1 MVGLFPIQRRTS
13 TVAILAAAIF
23 LLHFSAAGLGADEST
38 WLSGE
43 AIDEALQGKVSVTWS
58 NIPVRRALESLCKA
72 QKLALLLDRRV
83 DPDQKIELHVD
94 NVPLR
99 EALEQIA
106 ARLKIGVALIG
117 PVVYFGPKATATRLR
132 TVATLRDDDVRNLKQ
147 DAQTT
152 WRRAERWSWEKLS
165 TPRDLLTTL
174 AGKNGLEIEG
184 LEQIPADLWGA
195 ADLAPLNLA
204 QRLTLIL
211 AQYDLTFE
219 IGKDGKS
226 VRLAPMPAKPV
237 VERTYPISGRQDFVS
252 QLRGNPLL
260 AGAEIKVANDQVVV
274 RGREEDQ
281 EIVRNL
287 RGQRPAMRA
296 TEGKKVYTLHVQL
309 PIGELLHALGPQ
321 MGLEIQLDK
330 EAIAAAKIS
339 LATKVEVNLKDAS
352 ADELLK
358 AVLDPAGL
366 TYVRHENVI
375 EVKPK

>member
-1 MVGLFPIQRRTS
+1 MIGFLPIQRNAS
-13 TVAILAAAIF
+13 AVAILAAAIF
-23 LLHFSAAGLGADEST
+23 LLHFSAGRLGADESP
-38 WLSGE
+38 WLSGD
-43 AIDEALQGKVSVTWS
+43 AIDEALQEKVSVTWS

-99 EALEQIA
+99 DALEQIA
-106 ARLKIGVALIG
+106 ARLKIGVTLIG
-117 PVVYFGPKATATRLR
+117 PVVYFGPKETAARLR
-132 TVATLRDDDVRNLKQ
+132 TVAVLRDDDARSLNQGLQAAWKR
-147 DAQTT
+147 T
-152 WRRAERWSWEKLS
+152 ERWPWEKLS
-165 TPRDLLTTL
+165 APRDLLTAL
-174 AGKNGLEIEG
+174 ANKYGLEIQG

-195 ADLAPLNLA
+195 DDLPPLTLA
-204 QRLTLIL
+204 QRFTLIL
-211 AQYDLTFE
+211 AQYDLTLE
-219 IGKDGKS
+219 VGKDGKS
-226 VRLAPMPAKPV
+226 VRLVPMPAKPI
-237 VERTYPISGRQDFVS
+237 VERKYPISGRQDFVS

-281 EIVRNL
+281 EVVRNL
-287 RGQRPAMRA
+287 RKQRPASRA

-309 PIGELLHALGPQ
+309 PIGELLQALGPQ

-330 EAIAAAKIS
+330 EAIAAAKIP
-339 LATKVEVNLKDAS
+339 LTTKVEVNLKDAS

-358 AVLDPAGL
+358 AVLEPAGL
-366 TYVRHENVI
+366 TYVRHENVV

>member
-1 MVGLFPIQRRTS
+1 MVGFLPPQRSTS
-13 TVAILAAAIF
+13 ALAILAAAIF
-23 LLHFSAAGLGADEST
+23 LLHFIAGRLGADEST
-38 WLSGE
+38 WLSGD
-43 AIDEALQGKVSVTWS
+43 AIDQALEEKISVTWS
-58 NIPVRRALESLCKA
+58 NIPVRQALESLCKA

-94 NVPLR
+94 NLPLR

-106 ARLKIGVALIG
+106 ARLKIGVTLIG
-117 PVVYFGPKATATRLR
+117 PVVYFGPKETAVRLR
-132 TVATLRDDDVRNLKQ
+132 TVAALRDDDVRNLKP
-147 DAQTT
+147 DAQTV

-165 TPRDLLTTL
+165 APRDLLTTL
-174 AGKNGLEIEG
+174 ASKNGLEIEG

-219 IGKDGKS
+219 IGKDGKLI
-226 VRLAPMPAKPV
+226 RLVPIPAKPI
-237 VERTYPISGRQDFVS
+237 VERTYPVSGRQDFVS
-252 QLRGNPLL
+252 QMRGNPLL
-260 AGAEIKVANDQVVV
+260 AGAEIKVVNDQVVV

-281 EIVRNL
+281 EVVRNL
-287 RGQRPAMRA
+287 RKQRPATR
-296 TEGKKVYTLHVQL
+296 TSEGRKVYTLHVQL

-330 EAIAAAKIS
+330 EAIEAAKIS

-358 AVLDPAGL
+358 AVLEPVGL
-366 TYVRHENVI
+366 TYVRHENVVQ
-375 EVKPK
+375 VKPK